1 MFADDRTYLE
11 NKYHDTSKPFNPFER
26 MAYHGYA
33 FDETTGLDDEGV
45 KERLSRA

>member
-26 MAYHGYA
+26 MAYHA
-33 FDETTGLDDEGV
+33 MPLTKPLGLTM
-45 KERLSRA
+45 KASRKA